1 MSIRLLVSFLVG
13 AAFFTVLPIYAPF
26 VVLQSEE
33 MPRFLLGLGVGVVA
47 GAVLALINGA
57 ARGLLLVLACAF
69 VGASI
74 YVFAYFVPRFSE
86 GAEGLFVLP
95 SALLF
100 ALAYLVLPA
109 AVGWALAV
117 LASSLLA
124 RRGRAVHQ
132 TARVPTPEADVSVPP
147 PPRQP
152 PTVAAGEGFGA
163 SPARRRR
170 RSLAVLLLIGAII
183 LAGIVGFVSTL
194 VMNLRI
200 TGGTVADNIG
210 FSVAAALSNVV
221 SGAIIAVLVMLLGG
235 GVVYLLD
242 RDRRGS
248 ANTRITFLQAALS
261 WQVLVIAAGLVFLM
275 SLSDVASVP
284 TVQIEEPPVER
295 PPSRP

>member
-1 MSIRLLVSFLVG
+1 MSFRLLVSFLVG

-33 MPRFLLGLGVGVVA
+33 MSRFLLGLGAGVVA

-74 YVFAYFVPRFSE
+74 YVFAYFAPMASE
-86 GAEGLFVLP
+86 GGEWLFVWP

-124 RRGRAVHQ
+124 QRGRAVHQ
-132 TARVPTPEADVSVPP
+132 SARVPTPEADVSVPP

-152 PTVAAGEGFGA
+152 PTVAAGEGVGM
-163 SPARRRR
+163 SPSRQRRRN
-170 RSLAVLLLIGAII
+170 LAVLLLIGAII

-200 TGGTVADNIG
+200 GGGTVADNIG
-210 FSVAAALSNVV
+210 FSVAAALSSLV

-248 ANTRITFLQAALS
+248 ANTRITFLQAALR

-275 SLSDVASVP
+275 SLSDVASVL
-284 TVQIEEPPVER
+284 TVQVER
-295 PPSRP
+295 PPSHP

>member
-1 MSIRLLVSFLVG
+1 MSFRLLVSFLVG

-33 MPRFLLGLGVGVVA
+33 MPRFLLGLGAGVVA
-47 GAVLALINGA
+47 GAVLGLVNGA
-57 ARGLLLVLACAF
+57 ARGLQLVIACAF

-74 YVFAYFVPRFSE
+74 YVFAYFVPTMFSE
-86 GAEGLFVLP
+86 GERFHWESLFVVP
-95 SALLF
+95 GFLLF

-109 AVGWALAV
+109 AGGWALAV
-117 LASSLLA
+117 RASSLPA
-124 RRGRAVHQ
+124 QRGRAVQ
-132 TARVPTPEADVSVPP
+132 QSARVPTPEADVSVPP

-152 PTVAAGEGFGA
+152 PTVAAGEGVGA
-163 SPARRRR
+163 SPSRQRRRN
-170 RSLAVLLLIGAII
+170 LAVLLLIGTII
-183 LAGIVGFVSTL
+183 LGGLVGFVSTL

-210 FSVAAALSNVV
+210 FSVAAALSSLV
-221 SGAIIAVLVMLLGG
+221 SGAIIAMVVMLLGG

-275 SLSDVASVP
+275 SLNDVASVL
-284 TVQIEEPPVER
+284 TVQAEK
-295 PPSRP
+295 PPSGP